1 MTKTPPR
8 GRSRSPSP
16 TRWPNPRSA
25 GGAPSIDR
33 MMEGQTVPG
42 VDEDFLVREWAFTT
56 SEVSIQQGEE
66 GVLGRGSYG
75 EVRVATWRGVRVA
88 AKQLHALSGA
98 EAAASL
104 SIEQTAAV
112 RRDLLKEMGL
122 LASLRHPNLLLF
134 LGVTYDP
141 QTLNPRS
148 IITELMPSSVYDL
161 LETRGVSLEQH
172 EVLDLASDIA
182 SGLVY
187 IHGQSPAIVH
197 RDISSRNVLYDGRT
211 AKLADLGQAKAM
223 GVASAVGGSRQ
234 TAMPGAMVYAA
245 PEVLT
250 GRYSSSIDVFSF
262 GVLLAQLIT
271 GEYPRLDTRKE
282 QASYSSFPVAEAG
295 DRFSLL
301 KPLLERCLSLHAED
315 RPAAAE
321 ALRALEA
328 LRADPCAYRPA
339 GHGAGILA
347 DRWFQEE
354 QKEKTRGLEA
364 RVHVHERRLSAE
376 VGRWKEEAD
385 RADEMSGKIGAAESE
400 RDAAVRRQEELQ
412 HSLAVS
418 LAALEEERSA
428 RLEREDQLEEER
440 DKGRSLQ
447 DATERLHEDLLRAQR
462 AVKSAETLQGLA
474 EGNSTL
480 ANRAALEA
488 KEARVTAGH
497 RAEQAEAQLAG
508 QVAATREAEAR
519 VEQAISRWERE
530 KVDRLRFRK
539 EYITK
544 CSEAQ
549 ERERTVRDLRASL
562 KEATDR
568 LSKYDGL
575 PESQQIRQRMLDL
588 EGDRQRANDETAGRE
603 KELEERQR
611 DIDALH
617 VKLKA
622 VQDARDAA
630 FQRSKVLETTVDS
643 AQRNRGDAV
652 KRAEKAGKA
661 LAKARKQAE
670 EDGLQIETL
679 KNEVLG
685 VRKEMKRVKKDAPWL
700 FKGGGKSQGSSNNN
714 TNAADRIRESSNSTN
729 GDIGEVHEQGDG
741 GILGARCR
749 PGSAV
754 SSGSGS
760 SDDEEDGSGN
770 GAEMMVGK
778 AAETGPRGVAE
789 LLRRHPKRHELQR
802 RGLRALRDLA
812 YKGDEERAAVA
823 AAGGVAAAVHAM
835 NRFPADSRVQVG
847 GVKTLA
853 HLAFGNDVNR
863 IEVGSSGGTAAILR
877 AMAANPAD
885 PELQG
890 EACTA
895 FTNLSHNCDRN
906 RKLVVEGGGLILIL
920 NAMQARRTPRFQAF
934 PGHSKLQ
941 RQACW
946 ALLTLA
952 ANDDISRVI
961 ASEGGV
967 GAIIAAMINN
977 ADDTSVQH
985 FGCWA
990 LANVGWG
997 QADVQKFAREEG
1009 AIEAIQTAVQRFP
1022 EHQALVA
1029 KARLA
1034 SSIILKGVGLAPM

>member
-1 MTKTPPR
+1 M
-8 GRSRSPSP
+8 S
-16 TRWPNPRSA
+16 
-25 GGAPSIDR
+25 
-33 MMEGQTVPG
+33 
-42 VDEDFLVREWAFTT
+42 
-56 SEVSIQQGEE
+56 
-66 GVLGRGSYG
+66 
-75 EVRVATWRGVRVA
+75 
-88 AKQLHALSGA
+88 
-98 EAAASL
+98 
-104 SIEQTAAV
+104 
-112 RRDLLKEMGL
+112 L

-141 QTLNPRS
+141 HTHNPRS

-161 LETRGVSLEQH
+161 LETRGVRLEQH

-197 RDISSRNVLYDGRT
+197 RDLSSRNVLYDGRT

-234 TAMPGAMVYAA
+234 TAMPGAM
-245 PEVLT
+245 
-250 GRYSSSIDVFSF
+250 IDVFSF

-282 QASYSSFPVAEAG
+282 QVAEAG

-301 KPLLERCLSLHAED
+301 KPLLDRCLSLHAED

-328 LRADPCAYRPA
+328 LRADPCAYHPA

-347 DRWFQEE
+347 DRWFQEG
-354 QKEKTRGLEA
+354 EKLRY
-364 RVHVHERRLSAE
+364 
-376 VGRWKEEAD
+376 
-385 RADEMSGKIGAAESE
+385 
-400 RDAAVRRQEELQ
+400 
-412 HSLAVS
+412 
-418 LAALEEERSA
+418 
-428 RLEREDQLEEER
+428 
-440 DKGRSLQ
+440 LQ
-447 DATERLHEDLLRAQR
+447 DATERLQEDLLRAQR

-474 EGNSTL
+474 EGNNTL
-480 ANRAALEA
+480 ANRAAQEA
-488 KEARVTAGH
+488 KEARVTAGQ

-519 VEQAISRWERE
+519 VQQAISRWEGE

-549 ERERTVRDLRASL
+549 ERERTVRDLRARL

-588 EGDRQRANDETAGRE
+588 EGDRQRANDETSERE

-611 DIDALH
+611 DIDALND
-617 VKLKA
+617 KLKA

-630 FQRSKVLETTVDS
+630 LKQSEVLETTVDS
-643 AQRNRGDAV
+643 VLRDRGDAV

-661 LAKARKQAE
+661 LTKARKQAD
-670 EDGLQIETL
+670 EDGMQIETL

-685 VRKEMKRVKKDAPWL
+685 VRKEMKRVKKDAPWV
-700 FKGGGKSQGSSNNN
+700 FKGGGKSQGSSSNN
-714 TNAADRIRESSNSTN
+714 TNAADRIRESSNSTS
-729 GDIGEVHEQGDG
+729 GDTGEIHEQGDG
-741 GILGARCR
+741 GILGARRR
-749 PGSAV
+749 PASAV

-760 SDDEEDGSGN
+760 SDDEEGRSEN
-770 GAEMMVGK
+770 GAETMVGK

-877 AMAANPAD
+877 TMAANPAD

-920 NAMQARRTPRFQAF
+920 NAMQTF
-934 PGHSKLQ
+934 PGHPKLQ

-952 ANDDISRVI
+952 ANDEISRVI

-997 QADVQKFAREEG
+997 QADVQRFAREEG
-1009 AIEAIQTAVQRFP
+1009 AIEVIQTAVQRFP

-1034 SSIILKGVGLAPM
+1034 SSIILEGVGLAPV